1 MIIFCYLSWPVPL
14 RPVSP
19 FVPSP
24 FVPYYIRPHQSLD
37 YLTPYEYYQ
46 RWLKEHKPKLS
57 LM

>member
-1 MIIFCYLSWPVPL
+1 MIYYDYFLLLILA
-14 RPVSP
+14 RPPSS
-19 FVPSP
+19 PSP

-37 YLTPYEYYQ
+37 YLTPYGYYQ